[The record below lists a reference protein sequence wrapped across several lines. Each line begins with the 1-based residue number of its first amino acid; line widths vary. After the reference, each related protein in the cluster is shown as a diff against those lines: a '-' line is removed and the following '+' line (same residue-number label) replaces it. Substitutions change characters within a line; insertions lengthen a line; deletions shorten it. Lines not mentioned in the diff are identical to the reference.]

1 MEKKQKTNVMR
12 LLEAAKIPFR
22 SFEYDASD
30 PKQTAEDVAQA
41 VGLPPE
47 QVFKTLTV
55 RGERQGILVFCIPAN
70 ASLNLKK
77 AAAAAHDKK
86 LEMLP
91 LKELLGATG
100 YIHGGC
106 SPIGMKKK
114 YPTFID
120 ETCILFDEIAVSAGQ
135 RGAQVL
141 VGVEDLVRYVGAS
154 VIDVID
160 E

>member
-1 MEKKQKTNVMR
+1 MTKTNAMR
-12 LLEAAKIPFR
+12 LLDAANIPFTL
-22 SFEYDASD
+22 FEYPSDD
-30 PKQTAEDVAQA
+30 PKQTAEDVARY

-55 RGERQGILVFCIPAN
+55 RGEKRGILVFCIPAN

-77 AAAAAHDKK
+77 AAAAAGYKK

-91 LKELLGATG
+91 QKELLGATG

-114 YPTFID
+114 YPTYID
-120 ETCILFDEIAVSAGQ
+120 ETCILFDEITVSAGA
-135 RGAQVL
+135 RGAQL
-141 VGVEDLVRYVGAS
+141 LIGVDALIGYVGAE
-154 VIDVID
+154 VADVID
-160 E
+160 

>member
-1 MEKKQKTNVMR
+1 MTKTNAMR
-12 LLEAAKIPFR
+12 LLDAANIPFTL
-22 SFEYDASD
+22 FEYPSDD
-30 PKQTAEDVAQA
+30 PKQTAEDVARY

-55 RGERQGILVFCIPAN
+55 RGEKRGILVFCIPAN

-77 AAAAAHDKK
+77 AAAAAGDKK

-91 LKELLGATG
+91 QKELLGATG

-114 YPTFID
+114 YPTYID
-120 ETCILFDEIAVSAGQ
+120 ETCILFDEITVSAGA
-135 RGAQVL
+135 RGAQL
-141 VGVEDLVRYVGAS
+141 LIGVDALIGYVGAE
-154 VIDVID
+154 VADVID
-160 E
+160 

>member
-1 MEKKQKTNVMR
+1 MTKTNAMR
-12 LLEAAKIPFR
+12 LLDAANIPFAL
-22 SFEYDASD
+22 FEYPSDD
-30 PKQTAEDVAQA
+30 PKQTAEDVARY

-55 RGERQGILVFCIPAN
+55 RGEKRGILVFCIPAN

-77 AAAAAHDKK
+77 AAAAAGDKK

-91 LKELLGATG
+91 QKELLGATG

-114 YPTFID
+114 YPTYID
-120 ETCILFDEIAVSAGQ
+120 ETCILFDEITVSAGA
-135 RGAQVL
+135 RGAQL
-141 VGVEDLVRYVGAS
+141 LIGVDALIGYVGAE
-154 VIDVID
+154 VADVID
-160 E
+160 

>member
-1 MEKKQKTNVMR
+1 MTKTNAMR
-12 LLEAAKIPFR
+12 LLDAANIPFTL
-22 SFEYDASD
+22 FEYPSDD
-30 PKQTAEDVAQA
+30 PKQTAEDVARY

-55 RGERQGILVFCIPAN
+55 RGEKRGILVFCIPAN

-77 AAAAAHDKK
+77 AAAAAGDKK

-91 LKELLGATG
+91 QKELLGATG

-114 YPTFID
+114 YPTYLD
-120 ETCILFDEIAVSAGQ
+120 ETCILFDEITVSAGA
-135 RGAQVL
+135 RGAQL
-141 VGVEDLVRYVGAS
+141 LIGVDALIGYVGAA
-154 VIDVID
+154 VADVID
-160 E
+160 

>member
-1 MEKKQKTNVMR
+1 MEKKLKTNVMR
-12 LLEAAKIPFR
+12 LLEAARIGFR
-22 SFEYDASD
+22 PLEYDASD
-30 PKQTAEDVAQA
+30 PKQTAEDVAAA

-55 RGERQGILVFCIPAN
+55 RGERQGILVFCIPAD

-77 AAAAAHDKK
+77 AAAAAGDKK

-91 LKELLGATG
+91 QKELLGATG

-106 SPIGMKKK
+106 SPIGMKRK
-114 YPTFID
+114 YPTFLD

-141 VGVEDLVRYVGAS
+141 LRVDDLVRYVQA
-154 VIDVID
+154 VVTDVTD
-160 E
+160 A